1 MRRALKSLAALLF
14 AFGAAGAGA
23 EALPKPLALAVSAT
37 AEARFVWQAVDG
49 AGVYR
54 VAVFDA
60 ADAEGKRPLLAAVW
74 VKGLHYDYAKGATIA
89 KIGKL
94 PSTKPL
100 PLPRGRQLRVMVAAA
115 REDGSDK
122 SEWAGEDFRLE
133 GEARSAAAPTA
144 VPTAAPTATAVAVSA
159 NAASDDDAEIE
170 LEGGEEFKSS
180 PEPAVLDVEDAAG
193 AGGAVLASAAK
204 GAAGTGTAAG
214 TSAAAKDATDSGK
227 DGSPTAAADD
237 AAKPALSL
245 ADAKALLK
253 AGKAEEAEGAFRE
266 LLHKDGGNAD
276 LWEGLGDA
284 LVARRMKAEALEAY
298 NQALL
303 LDDSRKHLREWIR
316 TNVPR
321 R

>member
-1 MRRALKSLAALLF
+1 MLASAVH
-14 AFGAAGAGA
+14 A
-23 EALPKPLALAVSAT
+23 ETLSKPLSLAVSAT

-49 AGVYR
+49 AAVYR

-60 ADAEGKRPLLAAVW
+60 ADAEGKRPLLAAIW
-74 VKGLHYDYAKGATIA
+74 VKGLHYDYAKSATIA

-100 PLPRGRQLRVMVAAA
+100 PLPHGRQLRVMVAAA
-115 REDGSDK
+115 RADGSDK

-133 GEARSAAAPTA
+133 AEARSAAAPTA
-144 VPTAAPTATAVAVSA
+144 VPTAAPTATAVAVSGS
-159 NAASDDDAEIE
+159 AAADDDAEIE

-180 PEPAVLDVEDAAG
+180 PEPAVLDVEDATG
-193 AGGAVLASAAK
+193 AAK
-204 GAAGTGTAAG
+204 GADVTVAAAG
-214 TSAAAKDATDSGK
+214 AGAPAKDATDSGK
-227 DGSPTAAADD
+227 DTSPSAASD
-237 AAKPALSL
+237 APKPELSL

-266 LLHKDGGNAD
+266 LLHKDGSNAD